1 MGAIVTVGIC
11 PCWDITCFVD
21 GVSWGDH
28 ARMNLQRV
36 VPAGKALNISRA
48 LCWMGVSSKA
58 AGLWGRSD
66 CDQMA
71 EQMACLGEFV
81 DVKFTPVEGQT
92 RRNVTIIDTQNKREM
107 HLRAAS
113 DLVSAE
119 SLKELSCDLSEI
131 VTPGAIYVFAGA
143 LPEDEML
150 CDVEGIISQLC
161 SAGGKIVIDSS
172 GKALKRIVDMGD
184 IWIVKPNIDELRQL
198 LGADVDDNAA
208 DIVAA
213 ARQLMGKVR
222 IVLVS
227 RGKKGAIAVGP
238 DFAVEG
244 FITEET
250 DDIGSTVG
258 CGDYLLAG
266 FIGGDEDLHDGG
278 QVGSALGRAI
288 KVATAKA
295 WGLCEK
301 TDWQN
306 AQKMINI
313 DIREL

>member
-1 MGAIVTVGIC
+1 
-11 PCWDITCFVD
+11 
-21 GVSWGDH
+21 
-28 ARMNLQRV
+28 MNLQRV

-48 LCWMGVSSKA
+48 LCWMGVASKA
-58 AGLWGRSD
+58 AGLWGKSD
-66 CDQMA
+66 YDQMI

-81 DVKFTPVEGQT
+81 DVKFTLVEGQT
-92 RRNVTIIDTQNKREM
+92 RRNVTIVDTQNKREM

-113 DLVSAE
+113 DLANAE
-119 SLKELSCDLSEI
+119 SLKKLSRDFSGI
-131 VTPGAIYVFAGA
+131 VTPGAVCVFAGA
-143 LPEDEML
+143 LPEDNLL
-150 CDVEGIISQLC
+150 CDIEGIIRQL
-161 SAGGKIVIDSS
+161 SGAGGRIVIDSS

-198 LGADVDDNAA
+198 VGTDVDDNAA

-213 ARQLMGKVR
+213 ARQLSSKVG

-250 DDIGSTVG
+250 ENAHSTVA

-266 FIGGDEDLHDGG
+266 FIGGNEGLQDTA
-278 QVGSALGRAI
+278 QVASALGRAI

-295 WGLCEK
+295 LGLCEK
-301 TDWQN
+301 MNWAD
-306 AQKMINI
+306 AQKII
-313 DIREL
+313 DVDIREL